1 MELLKFSKFKLQ
13 LRTLIT
19 EVRELRVRII
29 IVFNTTLSLSLSD
42 RFLVNT
48 HLQEKERSA
57 TEQLR
62 LLIQK
67 QKQTEEEYGRKLQE
81 SQAEL
86 ASSNELRQ
94 KLEREARYLQNDNSM
109 LENKQKELKGTIQSL
124 LQSRDTFVNAYEES
138 TCEMKRSIQ
147 RRDRKLS
154 VLSEKIKYH
163 LLLFDSIEKEA
174 MSVKKVVDNV
184 QRIVSEKEEVV
195 AGLKSKLD
203 TVSTFEKVFIERI
216 CDLESKLNNYEGETR
231 RKDRVISELEA
242 QMEAAKICNNSQTQI
257 EELQKIISS
266 KDVVIQNLMSEK
278 QALHFEVGSLGII
291 LRKIQ
296 DTIRS
301 MNEEDKGV
309 ISSMLERQGGCNMIL
324 TKEDNRIEDAINN
337 NAEKSQEKAYGT
349 GVGGN
354 TSFSCSPISQKYKSA
369 GNDLQENNNFD
380 SCVSEFNCS
389 SPQSASSKPQSGAT
403 LPSASVNDRKDNC
416 TTSMHIDSECSTTQ
430 D

>member
-1 MELLKFSKFKLQ
+1 MEHFGEKMELLKLSKFKLQ

-19 EVRELRVRII
+19 EVRELR
-29 IVFNTTLSLSLSD
+29 
-42 RFLVNT
+42 
-48 HLQEKERSA
+48 EKERSA

-67 QKQTEEEYGRKLQE
+67 QKQTEEEYGRRLQE

-94 KLEREARYLQNDNSM
+94 KLEREVRYLQNDNSM

-147 RRDRKLS
+147 CRDRKLS

-174 MSVKKVVDNV
+174 TSVKKVVDNV
-184 QRIVSEKEEVV
+184 QRI
-195 AGLKSKLD
+195 
-203 TVSTFEKVFIERI
+203 
-216 CDLESKLNNYEGETR
+216 
-231 RKDRVISELEA
+231 
-242 QMEAAKICNNSQTQI
+242 
-257 EELQKIISS
+257 
-266 KDVVIQNLMSEK
+266 
-278 QALHFEVGSLGII
+278 ALHFEVGSLGII

-296 DTIRS
+296 DTVRS

-324 TKEDNRIEDAINN
+324 TKEDNRIEDAVNN

-380 SCVSEFNCS
+380 SCVSE
-389 SPQSASSKPQSGAT
+389 ASEFYR
-403 LPSASVNDRKDNC
+403 L
-416 TTSMHIDSECSTTQ
+416 
-430 D
+430 

>member
-1 MELLKFSKFKLQ
+1 MACSAQTITITQVDMEHFGEKMELLKFSKFKLQ

-19 EVRELRVRII
+19 EVRELR
-29 IVFNTTLSLSLSD
+29 
-42 RFLVNT
+42 
-48 HLQEKERSA
+48 EKERFA

-67 QKQTEEEYGRKLQE
+67 QKQTEEEHGRRLQE

-94 KLEREARYLQNDNSM
+94 KLEREVRYLQNDNSM

-147 RRDRKLS
+147 CRDRKLS

-174 MSVKKVVDNV
+174 TSVKKVVDNV

-257 EELQKIISS
+257 EEISTPAFKIR
-266 KDVVIQNLMSEK
+266 L
-278 QALHFEVGSLGII
+278 
-291 LRKIQ
+291 
-296 DTIRS
+296 
-301 MNEEDKGV
+301 
-309 ISSMLERQGGCNMIL
+309 
-324 TKEDNRIEDAINN
+324 
-337 NAEKSQEKAYGT
+337 
-349 GVGGN
+349 
-354 TSFSCSPISQKYKSA
+354 
-369 GNDLQENNNFD
+369 FD
-380 SCVSEFNCS
+380 
-389 SPQSASSKPQSGAT
+389 
-403 LPSASVNDRKDNC
+403 
-416 TTSMHIDSECSTTQ
+416 
-430 D
+430 